1 MWCFVSESP
10 SVVREYRIPHSEVG
24 QVLFDKVCE
33 DLGLLEKSYFG
44 LRYRSKRGE
53 LLWLNL
59 RNPLGVQLRGRSPH
73 RLSLQVKFFVSPQ
86 ELQQPI
92 TRHIYYLTLKNR
104 LLLGHYA
111 VSQEEKIKLFGLIA
125 QAELGDADQ
134 ALPTQYHTILPDL
147 NEETLSHVLTV
158 HREISSETMTPTF
171 SEIQFIGAV
180 SKLPGYGVE
189 YFQAETKEREPVV
202 IGVCNTGLQI
212 LSQNREL
219 KLSIKYEDISK
230 VSYHQNH
237 FSVHYYRA
245 SEGTGIEDVITAL
258 KFRQSSRKIA
268 QALFRSFTESHTFFR
283 CESVERVVR
292 QQHSHTGFGSFLVLV
307 RPDTNRG
314 KVYRFDVGHTRRQA
328 YDSAWRK
335 LHPGHSPVQD
345 QRWSLD
351 LETYSRQHAWPEMN
365 TLRSTHSQEILLS
378 RQRTTGHQPQS
389 PVQKPN
395 SAMQED
401 TSSPDSSPEGTLPH
415 RSSRHG
421 EAGSGSLNGKGTDV
435 EVVQKLQSQLS
446 SLQDS
451 RLCQVCLDKEMTTVF
466 CPCGHMFC
474 CESCSKECS
483 RCPVCRAEVIY
494 VQRVFFS

>member
-10 SVVREYRIPHSEVG
+10 SVVREYRIPHLELG
-24 QVLFDKVCE
+24 QVLFDRVCE

-111 VSQEEKIKLFGLIA
+111 VTNEEKIKLFGLIA

-134 ALPTQYHTILPDL
+134 TLPTQYHTILPDL
-147 NEETLSHVLTV
+147 SEETLSEVLTA
-158 HREISSETMTPTF
+158 HRDIMSDTMTPTYA
-171 SEIQFIGAV
+171 EIQFISNV
-180 SKLPGYGVE
+180 SKLLGYGVE
-189 YFQAETKEREPVV
+189 YFSAETKERAQVV
-202 IGVCNTGLQI
+202 IGVCTTGLQI
-212 LSQNREL
+212 LSQSREL
-219 KLSIKYEDISK
+219 MHSIKYEDISK

-237 FSVHYYRA
+237 FSVHYYR
-245 SEGTGIEDVITAL
+245 SSGGTGVEDVLTAL
-258 KFRQSSRKIA
+258 KFRLSSRKIA
-268 QALFRSFTESHTFFR
+268 QALFRAFTESHTFFR

-292 QQHSHTGFGSFLVLV
+292 QQHSHTGFGSFLVLMK
-307 RPDTNRG
+307 PDTSRG
-314 KVYRFDVGHTRRQA
+314 KVFRFDVGHTRRQA

-335 LHPGHSPVQD
+335 LHPGHSPTQD
-345 QRWSLD
+345 QRWSFD
-351 LETYSRQHAWPEMN
+351 FENYSGQRTWPVSS

-378 RQRTTGHQPQS
+378 RQPTGSHPPIQIP
-389 PVQKPN
+389 KPP
-395 SAMQED
+395 SAAQED
-401 TSSPDSSPEGTLPH
+401 DSSPDSTPDGTLPH
-415 RSSRHG
+415 KASRRDG
-421 EAGSGSLNGKGTDV
+421 GSPMSGGKAEV
-435 EVVQKLQSQLS
+435 EMVEKLQDQLS
-446 SLQDS
+446 NLQES

-474 CESCSKECS
+474 CETCSKECN

>member
-10 SVVREYRIPHSEVG
+10 SVVREYRVPHSDLG
-24 QVLFDKVCE
+24 QALFDKVCE

-92 TRHIYYLTLKNR
+92 SRHIYYLTLKNR

-111 VSQEEKIKLFGLIA
+111 VNQQERIKLCGLIA

-134 ALPTQYHTILPDL
+134 TLPTQYHTILPDL
-147 NEETLSHVLTV
+147 SEETLNEVLASHRDVMSDSLTP
-158 HREISSETMTPTF
+158 SF
-171 SEIQFIGAV
+171 AEIQFISAV

-189 YFQAETKEREPVV
+189 YFTAETKERTQVV
-202 IGVCNTGLQI
+202 IGVCTTGLQI
-212 LSQNREL
+212 LSQGREL
-219 KLSIKYEDISK
+219 MHSIKYEDISK

-237 FSVHYYRA
+237 FSVHYYR
-245 SEGTGIEDVITAL
+245 SSGGTGVEDVLASL
-258 KFRQSSRKIA
+258 KFRLSSRKFA
-268 QALFRSFTESHTFFR
+268 QALFRAFTESHTFFR
-283 CESVERVVR
+283 CETVERVVR
-292 QQHSHTGFGSFLVLV
+292 QQHSHTGFGSFLVLI

-314 KVYRFDVGHTRRQA
+314 KVFRFDVGHTRRQA
-328 YDSAWRK
+328 YDSAWRR
-335 LHPGHSPVQD
+335 LHPGNSPTQD

-351 LETYSRQHAWPEMN
+351 LESYSGQRTWPISS

-378 RQRTTGHQPQS
+378 RQPSGGTQLPI
-389 PVQKPN
+389 PAPKPP
-395 SAMQED
+395 STAHED
-401 TSSPDSSPEGTLPH
+401 DSSPDSSPEGTLPH
-415 RSSRHG
+415 KMKRPDGSHRSPK
-421 EAGSGSLNGKGTDV
+421 AGSRCEV
-435 EVVQKLQSQLS
+435 EVVEQLQDQLS
-446 SLQDS
+446 SLQES
-451 RLCQVCLDKEMTTVF
+451 RLCQVCLDSEMTTVF

-474 CESCSKECS
+474 CETCAKECS

>member
-10 SVVREYRIPHSEVG
+10 SVVREYRIPHSELG
-24 QVLFDKVCE
+24 QVLYDKVCE

-59 RNPLGVQLRGRSPH
+59 RNPLVVQLRGRSPH

-92 TRHIYYLTLKNR
+92 TRHIFYLTLKNR

-111 VSQEEKIKLFGLIA
+111 VTNEEKIKLFGLIA

-134 ALPTQYHTILPDL
+134 TLPTQYHTILPDL
-147 NEETLSHVLTV
+147 SEETINEVLTA
-158 HREISSETMTPTF
+158 HREVMSDTMTPTYA
-171 SEIQFIGAV
+171 EIQFIGNV

-189 YFQAETKEREPVV
+189 YFCAETKERVQAV
-202 IGVCNTGLQI
+202 IGVCTTGLQI
-212 LSQNREL
+212 LTQAREL
-219 KLSIKYEDISK
+219 MHSIKYEDISK

-237 FSVHYYRA
+237 FSVHYYR
-245 SEGTGIEDVITAL
+245 SSGGTGVEDVLTAL
-258 KFRQSSRKIA
+258 KFRLSSRKIA
-268 QALFRSFTESHTFFR
+268 QALFRAFTESHTFFR

-292 QQHSHTGFGSFLVLV
+292 QQHSHTGFGSFLVLMK
-307 RPDTNRG
+307 PDTSRG
-314 KVYRFDVGHTRRQA
+314 KVFRFDVGHTRRQA

-335 LHPGHSPVQD
+335 LHPGNSPTQD

-351 LETYSRQHAWPEMN
+351 LENYGAQRTWPVSS

-378 RQRTTGHQPQS
+378 RQPTGSQP
-389 PVQKPN
+389 PVQIPKPP
-395 SAMQED
+395 SATQED
-401 TSSPDSSPEGTLPH
+401 DSSPDSTPEGTLPH
-415 RSSRHG
+415 KASRHDG
-421 EAGSGSLNGKGTDV
+421 GSPMSAGPA
-435 EVVQKLQSQLS
+435 EEEMMEKLQDQLS
-446 SLQDS
+446 NLQES
-451 RLCQVCLDKEMTTVF
+451 RLCQVCLDNEMTTVF

-474 CESCSKECS
+474 CETCSKECN

>member
-1 MWCFVSESP
+1 MY
-10 SVVREYRIPHSEVG
+10 YR
-24 QVLFDKVCE
+24 QVCE

-111 VSQEEKIKLFGLIA
+111 VTNEEKIKLFGLIA

-134 ALPTQYHTILPDL
+134 TLPTQYHTILPDL
-147 NEETLSHVLTV
+147 SEETLSEVLTA
-158 HREISSETMTPTF
+158 HRDIMSDTMTPTYA
-171 SEIQFIGAV
+171 EIQFIGNV
-180 SKLPGYGVE
+180 SKLLGYGVE
-189 YFQAETKEREPVV
+189 YFSAETKERAQVV
-202 IGVCNTGLQI
+202 IGVCTTGLQI
-212 LSQNREL
+212 LSQSREL
-219 KLSIKYEDISK
+219 MHSIKYEDISK

-237 FSVHYYRA
+237 FSVHYYR
-245 SEGTGIEDVITAL
+245 SSGGTGVEDVLTAL
-258 KFRQSSRKIA
+258 KFRLGSRKIA
-268 QALFRSFTESHTFFR
+268 QALFRAFTESHTFFR

-292 QQHSHTGFGSFLVLV
+292 QQHSHTGFGSFLVLMK
-307 RPDTNRG
+307 PDTSRG
-314 KVYRFDVGHTRRQA
+314 KVFRFDVGHTRRQA

-335 LHPGHSPVQD
+335 LHPGHSPTQD
-345 QRWSLD
+345 QRWSFD
-351 LETYSRQHAWPEMN
+351 FENYSGQRTWPVSS

-378 RQRTTGHQPQS
+378 RQPTGSHPPIQIP
-389 PVQKPN
+389 KPP
-395 SAMQED
+395 SAAQED
-401 TSSPDSSPEGTLPH
+401 DSSPDSTPDGTLPH
-415 RSSRHG
+415 KASRRDG
-421 EAGSGSLNGKGTDV
+421 GSPMSDGKAEV
-435 EVVQKLQSQLS
+435 EMVEKLQDQLS
-446 SLQDS
+446 NLQES

-474 CESCSKECS
+474 CETCSKECN